1 MTKKEDGSL
10 PLWKSGDR
18 GANFRPIVVFDGS
31 QKGHVLG
38 RCRSTSLLSHA
49 HVHENPPQ
57 PRFEACVAA
66 KAADRPDSAY
76 EGFVDCIATALDLT
90 KVGDREAKVARVM
103 LAVDRLDVADRAR
116 LSSFVLRLRHH

>member
-1 MTKKEDGSL
+1 MTKKENRPL
-10 PLWKSGDR
+10 PLGKRGDR
-18 GANFRPIVVFDGS
+18 GANLGPFGVFDAGP
-31 QKGHVLG
+31 KGHVLG
-38 RCRSTSLLSHA
+38 RRASTSLLSHA

-116 LSSFVLRLRHH
+116 LSSFVLWLRHH